1 MPVVRPKKSL
11 GQHFLHDRRIAGL
24 IVSSLQAEGVDYVVE
39 VGPGM
44 GVLTEDLLQRFGPVF
59 YAVEVDGESVQYLRQ
74 RLPELGGNLIEADFL
89 DVDIENCFNG
99 RVAII
104 GNLPYNISSQIFF
117 KILAMRQR
125 VVEAVV
131 MVQREVA
138 QRIAEKPGY
147 KTYGILS
154 VLLQAY
160 FNIEYL
166 HTVSEGAFT
175 PPPRVKSSVIRLT
188 RNHVAELDCNPEL
201 FVRVVKASFNQRRKM
216 LRNAIHSAF
225 PGVEAGKPFSERRAE
240 QLSVAD
246 FVELTNMVE
255 QQLTAVS

>member
-1 MPVVRPKKSL
+1 
-11 GQHFLHDRRIAGL
+11 
-24 IVSSLQAEGVDYVVE
+24 
-39 VGPGM
+39 
-44 GVLTEDLLQRFGPVF
+44 
-59 YAVEVDGESVQYLRQ
+59 
-74 RLPELGGNLIEADFL
+74 
-89 DVDIENCFNG
+89 
-99 RVAII
+99 
-104 GNLPYNISSQIFF
+104 
-117 KILAMRQR
+117 
-125 VVEAVV
+125 

-138 QRIAEKPGY
+138 QRIAEKPGSR
-147 KTYGILS
+147 TYGILS